1 MEDTM
6 DDGSWILI
14 VLLLLVVGI
23 IVALILTLGKSK
35 EISQQSEAN
44 IMNMVR
50 SLPADKQ
57 TPFLLQINSVKKS
70 PTTAVLLALFLGGLG
85 SHKFYLGKTVAGI
98 LYLLFCWTTIPAW
111 IALFEAFGISGTVA
125 KYNESKAREYYMMY
139 GV

>member
-1 MEDTM
+1 M

-14 VLLLLVVGI
+14 VLLLLVVSI

-50 SLPADKQ
+50 SLPTDKQ

-70 PTTAVLLALFLGGLG
+70 PTTAVLL
-85 SHKFYLGKTVAGI
+85 
-98 LYLLFCWTTIPAW
+98 
-111 IALFEAFGISGTVA
+111 
-125 KYNESKAREYYMMY
+125 
-139 GV
+139 